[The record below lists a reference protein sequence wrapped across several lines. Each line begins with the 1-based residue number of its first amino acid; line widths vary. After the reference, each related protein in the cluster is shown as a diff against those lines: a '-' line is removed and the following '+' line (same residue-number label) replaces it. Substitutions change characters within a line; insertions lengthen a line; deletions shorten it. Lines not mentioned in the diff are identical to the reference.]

1 MSDYQYHAE
10 RIRALTNRGAYR
22 AATSYAAALPFEITR
37 SPSIA
42 LEIARNFLRQGY
54 PVNAESSLAAAD
66 VRQATPGEQLILTL
80 ETEALRVYRHVQI
93 REAVVA
99 AATALAN
106 VNSSIDATDLAEA
119 ERVHTRILLIA
130 ATYYEITPEAAARA
144 RDQLPQISKT
154 LEQAGRIDQS
164 LAAGLTYAEKLTEPL
179 ERIDELLKFAVRAS
193 SAGRPNIAAEARLL
207 AATQMIIEG
216 QPRSAIEDTLNM
228 AATLYEEGEHEHGHI
243 DVQLARAKLQI
254 EREFA
259 GTNLLEDCLRA
270 YQEIDFPRGELS
282 ALMDLSQLAHE
293 RGDTAT
299 AATYRNQTLALSEQI
314 GMGLTRDSFQ
324 TAQADLLMRNGD
336 YGGAIEICEAAISTN
351 PPAMLKALFEQ
362 LLGTAYSFINDLDE
376 SITHTRN
383 ALAMFENLNAIDA
396 ASDAVMKLT
405 SDLSSLRQE
414 DAWQEAEELLQT
426 WSSRDEERRDFS
438 AAVSKQEMIAQVKIL
453 RFLYSNVHRG
463 EVRLLDEAEAA
474 VAKAEALTHGLTE
487 RESFLRRGN
496 LQQLR
501 GQIHQARNDED
512 SVIQAW
518 RNALSLFEQAG
529 FEIYAANCRYMLGV
543 IFLNRANQD
552 LANFNE
558 AEDNLR
564 AALEYYERAKMRGQS
579 ADTRFMFARLYVNA
593 SVRVQIDLST
603 QLLDAALDHL
613 REAAADYDSMRQD
626 FNAGAS
632 ILEVQG
638 GKRSLI
644 EKSQRIYQLALDVT
658 SRFRPAAK
666 EAWHWVQHA
675 KARALSDVLGSG
687 STPPARVM
695 AQLEKHP
702 DSFKLVLDERE
713 LALRIAK
720 ASAGERIGLREDLET
735 LRARM
740 GQDSSLAEYLEFRTG
755 SALDWADLELI
766 LNEDAVAGRQR
777 VCIDWYAVEDRL
789 FLIAARTGAEPQMVR
804 LPLPLSMARAFVADN
819 LGPENFRGNLLD
831 APEILR
837 ELDPLISPLAQ
848 LSNPED
854 LLILSPTGPLHLL
867 PLHALEIDSEP
878 LLARNPIVYCPS
890 LSVMRQC
897 LARHRTLTNQ
907 PVTALFGDPNGDRAE
922 AFKLMARLEQLLVTT
937 AFTGKDVTLKTFSEA
952 IAGRDLIHFQGHA
965 VHVPG
970 KPLDS
975 FLALAD
981 GNLKAREIFG
991 LSKLSAE
998 LVTLAACESAAS
1010 VIAVG
1015 DEPLGLIPAFLYAGA
1030 NSVLATLWRVHQT
1043 SAALTMRIF
1052 YEQLTDRDTLL
1063 DKALSLRKAM
1073 LTVRSTPGFDA
1084 PYHWAPFVLH
1094 GSWR

>member
-1 MSDYQYHAE
+1 MSDYQHHAE
-10 RIRALTNRGAYR
+10 RIRTLTNRGAYR
-22 AATSYAAALPFEITR
+22 EATNYAATLPSEVTS

-42 LEIARNFLRQGY
+42 IEIARNFLRQGY
-54 PVNAESSLAAAD
+54 PVNAESALAAVD
-66 VRQATPGEQLILTL
+66 VRQATPGERLILTL
-80 ETEALRVYRHVQI
+80 ETAALRVYRYVEI
-93 REAVVA
+93 REAVA
-99 AATALAN
+99 AAAAALAN
-106 VNSSIDATDLAEA
+106 VSSSIDAADVAEA
-119 ERVHTRILLIA
+119 ERVHIRILLIA
-130 ATYYEITPEAAARA
+130 ATYFEITPEASAQA
-144 RDQLPQISKT
+144 RDRLPEISRT
-154 LEQAGRIDQS
+154 LEQAGRIDES
-164 LAAGLTYAEKLTEPL
+164 LAAGLTHAQYLAEPV

-193 SAGRPNIAAEARLL
+193 NAGRPNIAAEARVL
-207 AATQMIIEG
+207 AATQMMSVG
-216 QPRSAIEDTLNM
+216 QPRSAIEDTLDT
-228 AATLYEEGEHEHGHI
+228 AAALYEQGEHVHGRI
-243 DVQLARAKLQI
+243 DVQLVRAKLQI

-259 GTNLLEDCLRA
+259 ETNVLEPCLRA

-299 AATYRNQTLALSEQI
+299 AATYRNRTLTLSEQI
-314 GMGLTRDSFQ
+314 GMGLTRDNFQ

-336 YGGAIEICEAAISTN
+336 YGGAIEVCQAAISTN
-351 PPAMLKALFEQ
+351 PPAMVKALFEQ
-362 LLGTAYSFINDLDE
+362 LLGTAYSFINDLE
-376 SITHTRN
+376 ASITHTRN
-383 ALAMFENLNAIDA
+383 ALEMFESLGAIDS

-405 SDLSSLRQE
+405 SDLSSLRRE
-414 DAWQEAEELLQT
+414 DAWQEAEDLLQT
-426 WSSRDEERRDFS
+426 WSTRDEERHDFS

-453 RFLYSNVHRG
+453 CFLFSDVRRG

-474 VAKAEALTHGLTE
+474 VAKAEALTQGLTE

-501 GQIHQARNDED
+501 GQIYQAQNDEN

-529 FEIYAANCRYMLGV
+529 FEIYAANCRFMLGV

-552 LANFNE
+552 LANFDE
-558 AEDNLR
+558 AEDSLR

-579 ADTRFMFARLYVNA
+579 ADTRFMFARLYVNT

-603 QLLDAALDHL
+603 QLLDAALGHL
-613 REAAADYDSMRQD
+613 REAEADYDSMRQE

-632 ILEVQG
+632 ILEVQR
-638 GKRSLI
+638 GKRALI
-644 EKSQRIYQLALDVT
+644 EKSQRIYQLALDIT
-658 SRFRPAAK
+658 SRFRPDAK
-666 EAWHWVQHA
+666 ETWNWVQHA

-687 STPPARVM
+687 SAPPARVM
-695 AQLEKHP
+695 VQLEQQP
-702 DSFKLVLDERE
+702 DSFKLVLKERE
-713 LALRIAK
+713 LAQRIAK
-720 ASAGERIGLREDLET
+720 ASAAERIGLREELET
-735 LRARM
+735 LRERM
-740 GQDSSLAEYLEFRTG
+740 AQDPSLSEYLELRTG
-755 SALDWADLELI
+755 SALDLADLEAMLK
-766 LNEDAVAGRQR
+766 EDATARR
-777 VCIDWYAVEDRL
+777 RCVCIDWYAVEDRL
-789 FLIAARTGAEPQMVR
+789 FLIAARTGTQPEMVE
-804 LPLPLSMARAFVADN
+804 LPLLLSTVRAFVADN
-819 LGPENFRGNLLD
+819 LRPENFRGNLLD
-831 APEILR
+831 APEVFR

-897 LARHRTLTNQ
+897 LARHRTLANQ
-907 PVTALFGDPNGDRAE
+907 PVTALFGDPSGDRPE
-922 AFKLMARLEQLLVTT
+922 AFKLMAHLERLLVTK
-937 AFTGKDVTLKTFSEA
+937 AFTGHDVTRKTFSEA
-952 IAGRDLIHFQGHA
+952 ISGRDLIHFQGHA

-970 KPLDS
+970 EALDS
-975 FLALAD
+975 FLTFAD
-981 GNLKAREIFG
+981 GNLTAREIFG
-991 LSKLSAE
+991 LSQLSAE

-1043 SAALTMRIF
+1043 SAALTMRLF

-1063 DKALSLRKAM
+1063 DKALSMRKAM
-1073 LTVRSTPGFDA
+1073 LTVRSTPGFEA

-1094 GSWR
+1094 GSWV

>member
-1 MSDYQYHAE
+1 MSDDQHHAE

-22 AATSYAAALPFEITR
+22 EATNYAATLPFEVTC

-54 PVNAESSLAAAD
+54 PIQAESALDTAD
-66 VRQATPGEQLILTL
+66 VEQATPGERLILTL
-80 ETEALRVYRHVQI
+80 ETAALRVYRHVEI
-93 REAVVA
+93 REAVKA
-99 AATALAN
+99 AAAALAN
-106 VNSSIDATDLAEA
+106 VNSSIDAADLAEA
-119 ERVHTRILLIA
+119 ERVRTRILLIA
-130 ATYYEITPEAAARA
+130 GTYYEITPEAAEKA
-144 RDQLPQISKT
+144 RDQLPEISKS

-164 LAAGLTYAEKLTEPL
+164 LSAGLTYAEKLTEPL
-179 ERIDELLKFAVRAS
+179 ERIDELQKFAMRAS
-193 SAGRPNIAAEARLL
+193 NVEHPNIAAEATLL
-207 AATQMIIEG
+207 AATQMMIAG
-216 QPRSAIEDTLNM
+216 RPRSEIEDTLNM
-228 AATLYEEGEHEHGHI
+228 AATLYQQGEHAHGHI

-259 GTNLLEDCLRA
+259 GTNLMEDCLRA

-293 RGDTAT
+293 RGDTAF
-299 AATYRNQTLALSEQI
+299 AATYRNQTLALSEHI
-314 GMGLTRDSFQ
+314 GMGLTRDNFQ

-336 YGGAIEICEAAISTN
+336 YGGAIEICQAAISTN

-383 ALAMFENLNAIDA
+383 ALEIFESLGAIDS

-405 SDLSSLRQE
+405 SDLSSLRRE

-426 WSSRDEERRDFS
+426 WSTRDEQRRDFS
-438 AAVSKQEMIAQVKIL
+438 AAVSKQEMIAQVQIL
-453 RFLYSNVHRG
+453 RCLYSNVHRG
-463 EVRLLDEAEAA
+463 EVRLLDEAEVA
-474 VAKAEALTHGLTE
+474 VAKAETLTQGLTE

-501 GQIHQARNDED
+501 GQIYQSRNDED

-529 FEIYAANCRYMLGV
+529 FEIYAANCRFMLGV

-552 LANFNE
+552 LANFDE

-613 REAAADYDSMRQD
+613 REGEADYDSMRQE

-632 ILEVQG
+632 ILEVQR
-638 GKRSLI
+638 GKRALI
-644 EKSQRIYQLALDVT
+644 EKSQRIYQLALDIT
-658 SRFRPAAK
+658 SRFRPDAK
-666 EAWHWVQHA
+666 EAWNWVQHA
-675 KARALSDVLGSG
+675 KARALSDVLGGG

-695 AQLEKHP
+695 AQLEQQP
-702 DSFKLVLDERE
+702 DSFKLVLNERE
-713 LALRIAK
+713 LAMRIAK
-720 ASAGERIGLREDLET
+720 ASVAERIGLREDLET
-735 LRARM
+735 LRQRM
-740 GQDSSLAEYLEFRTG
+740 GQDPSLAEYVEFRTG
-755 SALDWADLELI
+755 SALDLADLDAMLS
-766 LNEDAVAGRQR
+766 EDANAASKC
-777 VCIDWYAVEDRL
+777 VCIDWYAVEDRV
-789 FLIAARTGAEPQMVR
+789 FLIAARTGAQPRMVQ
-804 LPLPLSMARAFVADN
+804 LPLPLSMVRAFVADN

-831 APEILR
+831 APEVLR

-897 LARHRTLTNQ
+897 LARNRTLANQ
-907 PVTALFGDPNGDRAE
+907 PVTALFGDPNGDRPE
-922 AFKLMARLEQLLVTT
+922 AFKLMAHLEQLLATK
-937 AFTGKDVTLKTFSEA
+937 AFTGKDVTRETFSEA
-952 IAGRDLIHFQGHA
+952 ISGNDLIHFQGHA
-965 VHVPG
+965 VHVPSE
-970 KPLDS
+970 PLDS
-975 FLALAD
+975 FLAFAD
-981 GNLKAREIFG
+981 GNLTAREIFG
-991 LSKLSAE
+991 LSRLLAE

-1015 DEPLGLIPAFLYAGA
+1015 DEPLGLIPAFLYAGT

-1043 SAALTMRIF
+1043 SAALTMRLF
-1052 YEQLTDRDTLL
+1052 YEQLTDRNTLL

-1073 LTVRSTPGFDA
+1073 LTVRSTPGFDT